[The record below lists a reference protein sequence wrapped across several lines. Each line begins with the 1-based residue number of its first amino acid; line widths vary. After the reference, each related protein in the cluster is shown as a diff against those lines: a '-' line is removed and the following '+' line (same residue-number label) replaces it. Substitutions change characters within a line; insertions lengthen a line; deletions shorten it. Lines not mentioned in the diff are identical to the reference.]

1 MYNGNVGET
10 YLETRIHSYVEQP
23 SESKTTRKIPPD
35 LDSCRQQILRSHHQL
50 FIWTRCDDYIISAI
64 DACLN
69 GWKTDG
75 KTIFPVW
82 IIDDQYPVF
91 EKRQKKKNFEGYAGD
106 EDEIVDNSNSKRK
119 KRRVKSSEPGYK
131 FRRIINQTNLVDD
144 SFLIPEKE
152 VDCSSGDDAEDE
164 MEVTTDDE
172 TYIDDYDEWE
182 RLSDFAEDIT
192 SDSSDSD
199 W

>member
-1 MYNGNVGET
+1 M
-10 YLETRIHSYVEQP
+10 
-23 SESKTTRKIPPD
+23 
-35 LDSCRQQILRSHHQL
+35 
-50 FIWTRCDDYIISAI
+50 
-64 DACLN
+64 
-69 GWKTDG
+69 
-75 KTIFPVW
+75 
-82 IIDDQYPVF
+82 
-91 EKRQKKKNFEGYAGD
+91 
-106 EDEIVDNSNSKRK
+106 
-119 KRRVKSSEPGYK
+119 KSSEPGYK
-131 FRRIINQTNLVDD
+131 FRRIISQTNLVDD

-164 MEVTTDDE
+164 MEESTDDE